1 MPATLMEITARVM
14 GTDDFDADAF
24 RDQVEQITMVK
35 SGLLEFTFTDGHSK
49 NAEYSTKRKAH
60 PWSDEQR
67 AKFRESIKGT
77 YTPERRKAM
86 SEHMKQVRREKKWPN
101 P

>member
-1 MPATLMEITARVM
+1 MQFCFTMSNISYQSRLAC
-14 GTDDFDADAF
+14 FWF
-24 RDQVEQITMVK
+24 RDQVEQITMGK
-35 SGLLEFTFTDGHSK
+35 NGLLEFTFTDGHTE